1 MEINILAKGTGS
13 WKPTP
18 CKIQV
23 MASTKKK
30 EFGYMDMRHHNFC
43 GSPRRGHIYAD
54 CLQVIILQFDGGQ
67 NLPSIGT
74 VKNPTK
80 EHISLPA

>member
-1 MEINILAKGTGS
+1 
-13 WKPTP
+13 
-18 CKIQV
+18 
-23 MASTKKK
+23 
-30 EFGYMDMRHHNFC
+30 MDMRHHNFC